1 MRQNIIHVDKCEC
14 YLDGDKGIVVA
25 PCGPEKNAVQV
36 YQELTAEVLE
46 LKTKNARQTE
56 SLKILLTSNARL
68 QAENERLQGIQA
80 GMSDKLTELFGELK
94 G

>member
-68 QAENERLQGIQA
+68 QGIQA
-80 GMSDKLTELFGELK
+80 GMSDKLTELFGELR
-94 G
+94 